1 MNAPTDFAHAAA
13 VERILRAHGVASPQC
28 VGGVERSHLLGG
40 GPLWGR
46 GSSPGVG
53 SQSLRAMRPQSG
65 GC

>member
-28 VGGVERSHLLGG
+28 GGGERSRLGDV
-40 GPLWGR
+40 PLWGH
-46 GSSPGVG
+46 GTAPGPG
-53 SQSLRAMRPQSG
+53 SQSLRAMCPQSG

>member
-13 VERILRAHGVASPQC
+13 VERILRAHGIASTPA
-28 VGGVERSHLLGG
+28 GGGDRSYPGD

-46 GSSPGVG
+46 GPAPAVG
-53 SQSLRAMRPQSG
+53 PQSLRAARPQSG

>member
-13 VERILRAHGVASPQC
+13 VEHILRAHGVTSTQS
-28 VGGVERSHLLGG
+28 GDRSHRGD

-46 GSSPGVG
+46 GPAPAVG
-53 SQSLRAMRPQSG
+53 SQSLRATRPQSG

>member
-13 VERILRAHGVASPQC
+13 VERILRAHGVASPHC
-28 VGGVERSHLLGG
+28 GGVERSHLLGN

-46 GSSPGVG
+46 GPSPGVG
-53 SQSLRAMRPQSG
+53 SQSLRATRPQSG